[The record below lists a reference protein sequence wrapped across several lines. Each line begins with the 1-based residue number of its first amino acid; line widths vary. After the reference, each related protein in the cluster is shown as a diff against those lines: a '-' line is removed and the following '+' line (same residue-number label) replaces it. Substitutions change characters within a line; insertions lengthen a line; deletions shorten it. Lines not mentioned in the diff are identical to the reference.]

1 MTIRFS
7 KIWLGIAIVFFAIS
21 RIILI
26 QTHFTHYDDL
36 YGPYI
41 QSLALNYDQEYLKIQ
56 IVKYSSGLMPARVL
70 DVLLAASFLEHP
82 IKILI
87 GALGISI
94 SSTYA
99 PIQFLFTG
107 ILINF
112 YNSYESFL
120 ILSRLPSAV
129 ISIFALVLTFYISKK
144 IKDRNLSFFIL
155 FSGFLLF
162 ATSNMFLIYSVQAQN
177 YAFAPVTVLA
187 TILILITYSD
197 REIFFYDSVK
207 IGLLLGLFAFAHY
220 QIVFFYPAFFL
231 ALMFHSEKSSSGLK
245 QLFKVIPAG
254 VIVVLAISFLYFIFL
269 RPNPNIINPGVNWNA
284 GTYNEFLFVFPDQSF
299 FKNIVYFFK
308 FFIGNSLLVINS
320 IVGFI
325 ENITFAKI
333 NSSLI
338 ILLCYFGFKQLH
350 KSQQGTLISSFIGY
364 LLITWLFLIILQKLT
379 FSPTRHNLALL
390 PVIIILSGA
399 GFAWIYLKTQSILQL
414 KRHIFVSLIALPF
427 LTLYA
432 FNFPSFFESR
442 QDNFQKIDIELLLQ
456 KYKIDTIAT
465 YGTTMNLQFFPTIKD
480 RYSNIWLNEFP
491 GVDLFQIKESDE
503 YSGKS
508 IMLLCANSDFC
519 GSLENEMKTL
529 RLVESNVNQS
539 FQNYQLVYEYSKD
552 SNVTN
557 CFSNIAGSGTNR
569 IFIKILNSL

>member
-399 GFAWIYLKTQSILQL
+399 GFAWIYLKIQSILQL

-432 FNFPSFFESR
+432 FTFPSFFESR

>member
-1 MTIRFS
+1 MTIGFS
-7 KIWLGIAIVFFAIS
+7 KIWLGIVIVFFAIS

-36 YGPYI
+36 YAPYI

-56 IVKYSSGLMPARVL
+56 IIKYSSGLIPARVL

-231 ALMFHSEKSSSGLK
+231 ALMFHSEKSSSRLK
-245 QLFKVIPAG
+245 QLFKVIPAS

-284 GTYNEFLFVFPDQSF
+284 GTDNEFLFVFPDQSF

-350 KSQQGTLISSFIGY
+350 KSKQGTLISSFIGY

-399 GFAWIYLKTQSILQL
+399 GFAWIYLKIQSILQL

-519 GSLENEMKTL
+519 GSLENETKTL

>member
-1 MTIRFS
+1 MTIGFS
-7 KIWLGIAIVFFAIS
+7 KIWLGIFIVFFAIS

-36 YGPYI
+36 YAPYI

-56 IVKYSSGLMPARVL
+56 IIKYSSGLIPARVL

-284 GTYNEFLFVFPDQSF
+284 GTDNEFLFVFPDQSF

-350 KSQQGTLISSFIGY
+350 KSKQGTLISSFIGY

-399 GFAWIYLKTQSILQL
+399 GFAWIYLKIQSILQL

>member
-1 MTIRFS
+1 MTIGFS
-7 KIWLGIAIVFFAIS
+7 KIWLGIVIVFFAIS

-36 YGPYI
+36 YAPYI

-56 IVKYSSGLMPARVL
+56 IIKYSSGLIPARVL
-70 DVLLAASFLEHP
+70 DVLLAASFLEYP

-231 ALMFHSEKSSSGLK
+231 ALMFHSEKSSSRLK
-245 QLFKVIPAG
+245 QLFKVIPAS

-284 GTYNEFLFVFPDQSF
+284 GTDNEFLFVFPDQSF

-350 KSQQGTLISSFIGY
+350 KSKQGTLISSFIGY

-399 GFAWIYLKTQSILQL
+399 GFAWIYLKIQSILQL

-519 GSLENEMKTL
+519 GSLENETKTL